1 MKITRQPGKDLRPFA
16 DIELG
21 GVFEYDNVI
30 YMRVDLDVP
39 TVGKH
44 EYNAI
49 SLKLGMG
56 AHITPDL
63 RVLPLDAELVI
74 QKASPKADVGPTHDW
89 RQELKKGDEVR
100 FCLDGLVTDVC
111 RVVFGAPIGQVAVRE
126 SVHNRVFYVG
136 LDQIVKIIKP
146 Q

>member
-74 QKASPKADVGPTHDW
+74 QKAEPKAETSATHDW

-100 FCLDGLVTDVC
+100 FCLDGLVTDVR
-111 RVVFGAPIGQVAVRE
+111 RVVPGAPIGHVFVRE
-126 SVHNRVFYVG
+126 SVREQVFYVG
-136 LDQIVKIIKP
+136 LDQIVKMIRP